1 MLAEHKEVCWRIN
14 GAQSARLEKGAIE
27 FKKYFWEIPVPF
39 KIYPDSDCNL
49 EGVQS
54 YEGSYSKKSQDHIPY
69 SFAYKLVCVD
79 VKISKPIVILRS
91 ENAACEFI
99 EAILKEYPYFKKVMK
114 KHFNKNFIMS
124 EE

>member
-1 MLAEHKEVCWRIN
+1 MLAKHKEVCLRIN
-14 GAQSARLEKGAIE
+14 GAQSARLEKGTIE

>member
-14 GAQSARLEKGAIE
+14 GAQSARLEKGTIE

>member
-1 MLAEHKEVCWRIN
+1 MGLLLVTD
-14 GAQSARLEKGAIE
+14 KGKVS
-27 FKKYFWEIPVPF
+27 KK
-39 KIYPDSDCNL
+39 KSN
-49 EGVQS
+49 
-54 YEGSYSKKSQDHIPY
+54 YSKKSQDHIPY
-69 SFAYKLVCVD
+69 SFGYKLVCVD

>member
-14 GAQSARLEKGAIE
+14 GAQSARLEKGTIE

-39 KIYPDSDCNL
+39 KIYPDSGCNL

-99 EAILKEYPYFKKVMK
+99 EAILREYPYFKKVMK